1 MGPKRGKDS
10 KGMSRGKASNLKK
23 TRKERLGK
31 TRTQNEGLWICFL
44 REWLSTPVFL
54 PGQSLWTEGPGGL
67 QSMGSQTVRHNWA
80 TK

>member
-44 REWLSTPVFL
+44 RTTIVYMCVLA
-54 PGQSLWTEGPGGL
+54 GQKVS
-67 QSMGSQTVRHNWA
+67 
-80 TK
+80 